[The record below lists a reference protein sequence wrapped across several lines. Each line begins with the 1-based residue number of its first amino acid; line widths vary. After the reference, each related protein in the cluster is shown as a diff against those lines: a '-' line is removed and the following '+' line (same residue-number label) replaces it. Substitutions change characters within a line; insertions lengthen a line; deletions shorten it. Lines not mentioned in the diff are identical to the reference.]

1 MKTSGM
7 FLATVCNY
15 YGNKENP
22 AKQDSNDLMPII
34 LEPLGGSCP
43 NKRVLAG
50 TVARNMGIEENQVY
64 LFKWTRLEDDEDY
77 GSQFGFV
84 AVTHIQD
91 PIQVITASQSLG
103 DSTIIE

>member
-1 MKTSGM
+1 M

-22 AKQDSNDLMPII
+22 AKPDSNDLMPVI
-34 LEPLGGSCP
+34 LEPLGGTCP
-43 NKRVLAG
+43 KKRVIVG

-64 LFKWTRLEDDEDY
+64 LFKWTKLEDDEKH

-84 AVTHIQD
+84 AVTHLPD
-91 PIQVITASQSLG
+91 PLQVITASQSLG
-103 DSTIIE
+103 EPTIVD

>member
-1 MKTSGM
+1 MKKNGM

-22 AKQDSNDLMPII
+22 AKPDSNDLMPVI
-34 LEPLGGSCP
+34 LEPLGGTCP
-43 NKRVLAG
+43 NKRVIAG
-50 TVARNMGIEENQVY
+50 TVARNMGIEEKQAY
-64 LFKWTRLEDDEDY
+64 LFKWTRLEDHEEY

-84 AVTHIQD
+84 AVTHIAD

-103 DSTIIE
+103 ETTIVD

>member
-1 MKTSGM
+1 M

-22 AKQDSNDLMPII
+22 ALVDANGLMPII
-34 LEPLGGSCP
+34 LEPLGGTCP
-43 NKRVLAG
+43 KKRVVAG

-64 LFKWTRLEDDEDY
+64 LFKWTRLEDDEEY

-84 AVTHIQD
+84 AVTHIAD
-91 PIQVITASQSLG
+91 PLQVITASQSLG

>member
-1 MKTSGM
+1 MKTNGM

-22 AKQDSNDLMPII
+22 ALPDVNDLMPVI
-34 LEPLGGSCP
+34 LEPLGGTCP
-43 NKRVLAG
+43 KKRIIVG
-50 TVARNMGIEENQVY
+50 TVARNMNIEENQVY
-64 LFKWTRLEDDEDY
+64 LFKWTRLEDHEEY

-84 AVTHIQD
+84 AVTHIAD
-91 PIQVITASQSLG
+91 PIQVISASQSLG

>member
-22 AKQDSNDLMPII
+22 AKPDSNDLMPVI
-34 LEPLGGSCP
+34 LEPLGGTCP

-50 TVARNMGIEENQVY
+50 TVARNMNIEEKQVY
-64 LFKWTRLEDDEDY
+64 LFKWTRLEDDEEY

-84 AVTHIQD
+84 AVTHLPD
-91 PIQVITASQSLG
+91 PLQVITASQSLG

>member
-1 MKTSGM
+1 M

-22 AKQDSNDLMPII
+22 AKPDSNDLMPVI
-34 LEPLGGSCP
+34 LEPLGGTCP
-43 NKRVLAG
+43 KKRVIVG

-64 LFKWTRLEDDEDY
+64 LFKWTRLEDHEEY

-84 AVTHIQD
+84 AVTHIAD
-91 PIQVITASQSLG
+91 SIQVISASQSLG
-103 DSTIIE
+103 DSIIIE

>member
-1 MKTSGM
+1 M

-22 AKQDSNDLMPII
+22 AKPDSNDLMPVI
-34 LEPLGGSCP
+34 LEPLGGTCP
-43 NKRVLAG
+43 KKRVIVG

-64 LFKWTRLEDDEDY
+64 LFKWTRLEDHEEY

-84 AVTHIQD
+84 AVTHIAD
-91 PIQVITASQSLG
+91 PIQVISASQSLG
-103 DSTIIE
+103 EPTIVD

>member
-1 MKTSGM
+1 M

-22 AKQDSNDLMPII
+22 AKPDSNDLMPVI
-34 LEPLGGSCP
+34 LEPLGGTCP
-43 NKRVLAG
+43 KKRVVAG

-64 LFKWTRLEDDEDY
+64 LFKWTRLEDHEEY

-84 AVTHIQD
+84 AVTHIAD
-91 PIQVITASQSLG
+91 SIQVISASQSLG
-103 DSTIIE
+103 DSIIIE

>member
-22 AKQDSNDLMPII
+22 AKPDSNDLMPVI
-34 LEPLGGSCP
+34 LEPLGGTCP
-43 NKRVLAG
+43 KKRVIAG
-50 TVARNMGIEENQVY
+50 TVARNMGIEEKQAY
-64 LFKWTRLEDDEDY
+64 LFKWTRLEDDEEY

-84 AVTHIQD
+84 AVTHIAD

-103 DSTIIE
+103 EPTIVD